1 MPVLFHDLN
10 ALDLAL
16 AFALVIALPVFRLW
30 TNRPR
35 LKTPTRAV
43 KFLRSI
49 ALIAILLALLVA
61 DWIAA
66 GRTASALGFDWP
78 IGTYGLAGLAF
89 AVILTLLLAVSARSL
104 PSRRNPEAFKGM
116 PRTKDELRLFLVL
129 AFGIGCGW
137 EILYRGFLLWALAPR
152 LGMLPAVAVA
162 ALAYGFAQGYTN
174 ARQMTASI
182 VSAFGFTIAFAL
194 TQSLW
199 WLMLLHTAFAVQGGW
214 VAYAAATRNHRP

>member
-16 AFALVIALPVFRLW
+16 IFALAIALPVFRLW

-49 ALIAILLALLVA
+49 ALIAILLALLLM
-61 DWIAA
+61 DWLMA
-66 GRTASALGFDWP
+66 GRSAPALGFDWP
-78 IGTYGLAGLAF
+78 IGDYGLAGLAF
-89 AVILTLLLAVSARSL
+89 AVILALLLAVSARSL

-129 AFGIGCGW
+129 ALGIGCGW
-137 EILYRGFLLWALAPR
+137 EILYRGFLLWALAP
-152 LGMLPAVAVA
+152 LTGLPLAIVIA
-162 ALAYGFAQGYTN
+162 ALAYGLVHGYTN
-174 ARQMTASI
+174 VRQMTASI

-199 WLMLLHTAFAVQGGW
+199 WLMLLHTAFAVQSGW
-214 VAYAAATRNHRP
+214 VAYTAAARNHRA